1 MTTGQRMKERRKQIG
16 ISAETVASRLG
27 VSPATI
33 YRYENGG
40 IDNVPGDI
48 LAPIAEI
55 LQTTPAY
62 LMGLESE
69 EKDTSDEMLA
79 FMEHLSYEQ
88 MSGREDARTAMLNTH
103 GIENG
108 THISRNINGKHV
120 FLYYHAFD
128 DNRNSRAA
136 SSLMELL
143 EKLSPKDAEHL
154 ELLVEAYTAADDRA
168 RQMVDLALDPFLSKD
183 TKDWV
188 GSLVPDG
195 NENEGAPIP
204 DAATPALARQILWD
218 KKAEESDHASS
229 GDGGKENMA

>member
-40 IDNVPGDI
+40 IDKVPGDK

-62 LMGLESE
+62 LMGWEYD
-69 EKDTSDEMLA
+69 EKDTSDDILA
-79 FMEHLSYEQ
+79 LMEDLSYERL
-88 MSGREDARTAMLNTH
+88 SGRDDARTAMLNTH

-108 THISRNINGKHV
+108 THVSRIINGKYV
-120 FLYYHAFD
+120 FMYYHAFD
-128 DNRNSRAA
+128 DDRNRRAA
-136 SSLMELL
+136 LTLMERL
-143 EKLSPKDAEHL
+143 EKLSPEAAEHL
-154 ELLVEAYTAADDRA
+154 ELLVEAYFSADDRA
-168 RQMVDLALDPFLSKD
+168 RQMVDLALDPFLSED

-188 GSLVPDG
+188 GSLAPD
-195 NENEGAPIP
+195 NSEGESMP
-204 DAATPALARQILWD
+204 DAPTLALARQILRD
-218 KKAEESDHASS
+218 KKAKESGHASS
-229 GDGGKENMA
+229 GEAGNERMS